1 MSGVLRHAVL
11 ALLVSVVVLLGAN
24 EVLLRSR
31 GAAAPGDLGA
41 RYVEAARR
49 GDAAAVTWLL
59 RDGAGDDAA
68 VRARLARY
76 RDLAPGAA
84 LSVEL
89 IPHEAASYFF
99 TARVRDGRGA
109 LLDEVGLQLQGG
121 RFGPR
126 WRLLLPAARTLS
138 P

>member
-1 MSGVLRHAVL
+1 ML

-31 GAAAPGDLGA
+31 GATAPGDLA
-41 RYVEAARR
+41 TRYVEAARL
-49 GDAAAVTWLL
+49 GDAAAVTWLM

-76 RDLAPGAA
+76 RDLTPGAA

-89 IPHEAASYFF
+89 VPHQVASYLF

-109 LLDEVGLQLQGG
+109 VLDEVGLHQQGG

-126 WRLLLPAARTLS
+126 WRLFLPAARTLS